1 MPRSFLLALLLVLTG
16 AVTTHAQR
24 CGVERW
30 PVKTGTDRD
39 VSRVDLD
46 NPQTVTINDLHQL
59 HGGRAFA
66 RSTLRNR
73 GRIRIAPDEL
83 RTFTLD
89 ATLIA
94 YKREG
99 GPSGDSDYHLVLE
112 DDSCLRGRRCTVVV
126 EIPLA
131 DCVETAGGAGENR
144 RQIRERITR
153 ARRDFDEFVARDKP
167 RNLNIE
173 RRFRVTS
180 TPVRVTG
187 IGFFD
192 FDHGQRGRAPNI
204 FEIHPVLSISFR

>member
-1 MPRSFLLALLLVLTG
+1 MKRLSLLVLLLIVMPAAT
-16 AVTTHAQR
+16 ARAQR

-46 NPQTVTINDLHQL
+46 NPQTVTINDLRQL
-59 HGGRAFA
+59 HRGRAFA
-66 RSTLRNR
+66 RSTLQRQ
-73 GRIRIAPDEL
+73 GRTRISPDEL
-83 RTFTLD
+83 KTFTLD

-99 GPSGDSDYHLVLE
+99 GPTGDSDYHLVLE
-112 DDSCLRGRRCTVVV
+112 DNSCPRGRSCTVVV
-126 EIPLA
+126 EIPIA
-131 DCVETAGGAGENR
+131 SCVATAGGAGENR
-144 RQIRERITR
+144 RRILEGITQ
-153 ARRDFDEFVARDKP
+153 ARSDFDTFVARDKP

-180 TPVRVTG
+180 VPVRVFG
-187 IGFFD
+187 VGFFD

-204 FEIHPVLSISFR
+204 FEIHPVLSITFR

>member
-1 MPRSFLLALLLVLTG
+1 MRRLVPLALLLTLALAAT
-16 AVTTHAQR
+16 ARAQR

-39 VSRVDLD
+39 VSRVDLA
-46 NPQTVTINDLHQL
+46 NPQAVTINELRQL

-66 RSTLRNR
+66 RSTLQRQ
-73 GRIRIAPDEL
+73 GRHRIEPDEL

-99 GPSGDSDYHLVLE
+99 GAHGDSDYHLVLE
-112 DDSCLRGRRCTVVV
+112 DDSCPRGRACTVVV

-131 DCVETAGGAGENR
+131 DCVATAGGAGENR
-144 RQIRERITR
+144 RQIREQITQ
-153 ARRDFDEFVARDKP
+153 ARSEFEEFVARDKP

-173 RRFRVTS
+173 QRFRVTS

-204 FEIHPVLSISFR
+204 FEIHPVLSITFR